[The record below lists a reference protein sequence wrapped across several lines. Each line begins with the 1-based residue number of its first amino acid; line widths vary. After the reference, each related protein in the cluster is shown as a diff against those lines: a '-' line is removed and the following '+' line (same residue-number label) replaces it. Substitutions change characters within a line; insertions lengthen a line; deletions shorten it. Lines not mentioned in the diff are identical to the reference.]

1 LKALLSPKQPTTP
14 ATRPSTSNTFHQRR
28 PPLLLLLLLL
38 LVLLPHRGAIRHEL
52 GIVLL
57 PLGILE
63 RPFASARAALPDAE
77 EDEGAE
83 ADEEDTGNG
92 GRDADLSRVR
102 E

>member
-14 ATRPSTSNTFHQRR
+14 ATRPSTSNTIHQRR
-28 PPLLLLLLLL
+28 PPLLLLLVLLL
-38 LVLLPHRGAIRHEL
+38 HRGAIRHEL

-77 EDEGAE
+77 EDKGAE

>member
-28 PPLLLLLLLL
+28 PPLLLLL

>member
-14 ATRPSTSNTFHQRR
+14 ATRPSTSNTIHQRR
-28 PPLLLLLLLL
+28 PPLLLLLVLLL
-38 LVLLPHRGAIRHEL
+38 HRGAIRHEL
-52 GIVLL
+52 GIALL

>member
-28 PPLLLLLLLL
+28 PPL

>member
-14 ATRPSTSNTFHQRR
+14 ATRPSTSNTVHQRR
-28 PPLLLLLLLL
+28 PPLLLLLL

-63 RPFASARAALPDAE
+63 RPFASARTALPDAE

-83 ADEEDTGNG
+83 ADEEDTSNG